1 MEDFPST
8 CGKNNIKHI
17 VHQVYVEQIC
27 FPLLTTVINWPEWHL
42 PRFTLISTAWRRQT
56 TAQVYLKTNVKG
68 RKIQKSALLLC
79 FFRFTPFQG
88 LEVER
93 GRANH
98 HRFRRNRKPQKNH
111 SSVRKPLISH
121 CSSERR
127 KRKKKK
133 RCKKK
138 SAVPTF
144 PRPLLIGQSVRKT
157 LISLKM
163 KRNKKKCIEPM
174 SDHWLALSEGFID
187 GG

>member
-1 MEDFPST
+1 MKTPKRPT
-8 CGKNNIKHI
+8 RKCI
-17 VHQVYVEQIC
+17 VTSLLQVYS
-27 FPLLTTVINWPEWHL
+27 
-42 PRFTLISTAWRRQT
+42 ISGA
-56 TAQVYLKTNVKG
+56 G
-68 RKIQKSALLLC
+68 S
-79 FFRFTPFQG
+79 G
-88 LEVER
+88 E

-127 KRKKKK
+127 KKKKK
-133 RCKKK
+133 TRCKKK

-163 KRNKKKCIEPM
+163 KRNKKKCIVTSLLQVYSISGAGSGEGASEP
-174 SDHWLALSEGFID
+174 SPVPAK
-187 GG
+187 